1 MTFTEAAA
9 EVLRMAGKPLHY
21 KEITELAIEK
31 NLLSHVGK
39 SPEVTMGA
47 RLAALLKKED
57 KTNPIVRVKPGVFA
71 LAEWASKGKK
81 KRSAA
86 GDAEGANDADE
97 ADQNGEG
104 TDVNALEV
112 EAQTRAEAAARDRDD
127 DDEPLI
133 VSGEDALRADL
144 AASGAELFDDED
156 DDDQPILSGPSSSN
170 EVARGGA
177 GGGGAGAAGAA
188 GAAGG
193 AAGDLGPD
201 GGRRRRRRRR
211 RRGGREGGPEET
223 RTAAPREGGAL
234 REGASRE
241 GSREGASREGSREGG
256 SREGSREGGSREGSR
271 EGSSREPHIIPPN
284 AIVSV
289 DSDSSIDTSRDP
301 LAPAPRPMVRDRHQI
316 MAGGAPTGIDI
327 PPGEAED
334 LSGRELAD
342 ATVMIL
348 SGFDRTQGP
357 VQTRSVVD
365 ALLRRGRL
373 GADSRDTVLAS
384 AQLTAALRADN
395 MRRLVAGQRPRFR
408 FALSNQGSRI
418 ALTDWS
424 LSSDLVRL
432 ELDAIAAIE
441 RYREAGRRA
450 MLRKIQ
456 ELPGHA
462 LIELVLLGLER
473 VGMTSIRTVRR
484 AGAPGGEAHFAAVH
498 RTGTDE
504 IRTAVVVRKDGREIG
519 RERVSDLRGALHHYG
534 PASGGWLITTGQ
546 VLSGAREESGAP
558 AAPIALFDGIAVCKL
573 LEDNDVGVI
582 RTRMTTSIPDLE
594 LFDTLRG

>member
-9 EVLRMAGKPLHY
+9 EVLRIAGKPLHY

-71 LAEWASKGKK
+71 LAEWAGKK
-81 KRSAA
+81 KKRGASEPEGDDAEA
-86 GDAEGANDADE
+86 GDD
-97 ADQNGEG
+97 EG
-104 TDVNALEV
+104 TEVNALEV
-112 EAQTRAEAAARDRDD
+112 EAQTRADAAGRASAEDD

-156 DDDQPILSGPSSSN
+156 DDDQPILSGPSSGN
-170 EVARGGA
+170 DAARGG
-177 GGGGAGAAGAA
+177 GA
-188 GAAGG
+188 AAGG
-193 AAGDLGPD
+193 AAAGAGDLGPD

-211 RRGGREGGPEET
+211 RRGGRDGAPETTGVAGERTGGE
-223 RTAAPREGGAL
+223 RVGGGDRNAPREHGDRNG
-234 REGASRE
+234 RD
-241 GSREGASREGSREGG
+241 
-256 SREGSREGGSREGSR
+256 
-271 EGSSREPHIIPPN
+271 SSQIQPN

-289 DSDSSIDTSRDP
+289 ESDSQIDTSRDP

-316 MAGGAPTGIDI
+316 MAGGAPTGIDL
-327 PPGEAED
+327 PPGEADD

-357 VQTRSVVD
+357 VQTRSIVD

-373 GADSRDTVLAS
+373 GAETRDTQVAT

-395 MRRLVAGQRPRFR
+395 MRRLASGQRPRFR
-408 FALSNQGSRI
+408 FGSSNQGSRI
-418 ALTDWS
+418 ALTDWA

-441 RYREAGRRA
+441 RYREAARRS
-450 MLRKIQ
+450 MLRKLQ

-473 VGMTSIRTVRR
+473 IGMTNIRTVRR
-484 AGAPGGEAHFAAVH
+484 AGAPGGEAHFSAVH
-498 RTGTDE
+498 RTGSDE

-534 PASGGWLITTGQ
+534 PASAGWLLTTGQ

-573 LEDNDVGVI
+573 LEDNDVGVV
-582 RTRMTTSIPDLE
+582 RTRMTTAIPDLE
-594 LFDTLRG
+594 LFESLRG